1 MKDQNRMVSSAL
13 LKSLILKYLSEIETG
28 RATMLVYLTNPVG
41 IGEHPQHLEEMDK
54 LITSIESAESKIECL
69 KKYFNGGVNDLLGF
83 SMNVAGVASEHH
95 YTNVMQN
102 L

>member
-1 MKDQNRMVSSAL
+1 MVNNDKRIVSSAL
-13 LKSLILKYLSEIETG
+13 LNSLRMKYQCEIQAG

-54 LITSIESAESKIECL
+54 LVTSIESAESKIECL
-69 KKYFNGGVNDLLGF
+69 DKYFNGGAEDLLGF
-83 SMNVAGVASEHH
+83 TMNAQRTSSEHH
-95 YTNVMQN
+95 YTNA